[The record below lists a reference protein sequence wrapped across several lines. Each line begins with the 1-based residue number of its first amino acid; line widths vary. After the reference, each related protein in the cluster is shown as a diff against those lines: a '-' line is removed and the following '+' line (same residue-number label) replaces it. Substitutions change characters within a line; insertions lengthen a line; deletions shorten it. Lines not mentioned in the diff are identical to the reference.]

1 MNDEKLPFA
10 LHLEELRG
18 RLLICLFV
26 ISILSLTSFVIWPK
40 IISLMWIND
49 ISMIYISPQE
59 AFLTRIKVSSICGLL
74 GSIPVIL
81 HQIWKFI
88 KPALTERERKLII
101 SLGIVSTVLLFAGIY
116 FNVFIVTPIV
126 VNFFLRSSQPTL
138 KPLISISNYASFLMN
153 MTLAFALISQ
163 LPLLMMLAAV
173 LGLVN
178 FHSLS
183 KYRKITVIGIF
194 ILAAVLTPPDALSQ
208 LALALPMWGLYE
220 LSLIFIKII
229 R

>member
-1 MNDEKLPFA
+1 
-10 LHLEELRG
+10 
-18 RLLICLFV
+18 
-26 ISILSLTSFVIWPK
+26 
-40 IISLMWIND
+40 
-49 ISMIYISPQE
+49 
-59 AFLTRIKVSSICGLL
+59 
-74 GSIPVIL
+74 L

>member
-126 VNFFLRSSQPTL
+126 VNFLRSSQPTL

-163 LPLLMMLAAV
+163 LPLLMML
-173 LGLVN
+173 L
-178 FHSLS
+178 
-183 KYRKITVIGIF
+183 
-194 ILAAVLTPPDALSQ
+194 Q
-208 LALALPMWGLYE
+208 C
-220 LSLIFIKII
+220 
-229 R
+229 

>member
-18 RLLICLFV
+18 RLLLCLFV

-138 KPLISISNYASFLMN
+138 TPLISISNYTSFFYLSEDKHEGVLFMYRVLSTPNRPLYRVRLDGLRPDLMYEVEGYDQ
-153 MTLAFALISQ
+153 AISGAQ
-163 LPLLMMLAAV
+163 LMQ
-173 LGLVN
+173 
-178 FHSLS
+178 
-183 KYRKITVIGIF
+183 YGINEPEEF
-194 ILAAVLTPPDALSQ
+194 K
-208 LALALPMWGLYE
+208 WGDFKGKM
-220 LSLIFIKII
+220 I
-229 R
+229 